1 MKEKSIK
8 IEFWNFSY
16 LDDYS
21 LWAIRLNVQINVM
34 KFACQHFPAPELDFD
49 DYNDYVVIHDLQS
62 GYEECDSYQ
71 ATYAYPGSTFPKW
84 LEYKTTNDYVVI
96 DLSSGQLSHQ
106 LGFIFCFIV
115 PKDSKRDDKLILY
128 ITISDCEG
136 EGEKGS
142 TKMYM
147 NKSDST
153 KSDHVCVMY
162 D

>member
-49 DYNDYVVIHDLQS
+49 DYNDYVVIDDLQS

-71 ATYAYPGSTFPKW
+71 ATYAYPRSTF
-84 LEYKTTNDYVVI
+84 L
-96 DLSSGQLSHQ
+96 L
-106 LGFIFCFIV
+106 
-115 PKDSKRDDKLILY
+115 KLL
-128 ITISDCEG
+128 
-136 EGEKGS
+136 
-142 TKMYM
+142 
-147 NKSDST
+147 
-153 KSDHVCVMY
+153 
-162 D
+162 